1 MIPRKSAS
9 WLLGGCLAVLVAAAP
24 AFAQTGTITGQ
35 VTDQAT
41 GAPLAGAQVVV
52 VGTNLGVPTNEL
64 GRYLIVGAPVG
75 TQQVRVSL
83 IGYAQSTMAVTVTA
97 GETVVQDFQL
107 VTSAIELEAV
117 VVNAATGR
125 EQRARELG
133 AKVSTLEL
141 ERMNQAPIMSMAD
154 ALSGR
159 TEGVVMQD
167 VNGTT
172 GTAQR
177 IRIRGANSISISN
190 EPLVYVDG
198 VLVTSA
204 SGNAFGVGGQEPSR
218 LNDLNPNDIESIEIV
233 KGPAASALYGTA
245 AANGVLLITTK
256 RGRPGATRWNAFVE
270 MGRLDDITNYPDTYL
285 SYQILDASAPLFTP
299 DGLFNTDGYAYCPN
313 RLAAQG
319 ECTQD
324 GSMRFNTTKDPR
336 TTMFSTGSRKR
347 YGLSVRG
354 GTEDIRYY
362 VSGQLENEVG
372 VIDYNTLDKANFRA
386 NLDARLSPTADLSV
400 SFGYTDGD
408 LGLNNNDNSIFSPII
423 NTVLGKAY
431 YVPQSPEDAEK
442 GEQNRANYYFGFNK
456 QDLAT
461 LVVHQDV
468 DRYMTSASLR
478 WRPRSWLTLNATGGL
493 DLTSVHNF
501 QTMQPDKLPISLE
514 FALGFRESE
523 RMSMY
528 AYTGTTSAVATFTPA
543 EDLITT
549 TTLGASFIREH
560 WMSTLCYGSAL
571 VAGTSSCGTAS
582 AFFDVDEDF
591 FDIRTIGAYLQQE
604 FAWRDRVFLGLG
616 VRGDDNSAFGA
627 DFGFI
632 YYPSASLSWVIGEE
646 EWFPRPDWLDGLR
659 IRTAWGT
666 SGLRPGFRDALTL
679 YNPVVVA
686 TASNDEPGVSLTS
699 TGNPDLKPEK
709 TTEWEAGFEV
719 GLLDGR
725 IGIDF
730 TYFHKRSENALIQRS
745 LPGSLG
751 LTETFWDN
759 LGSIKNAGTELNAR
773 FTVLNRDNIGINL
786 GVTNTT
792 LDNEILELGEG
803 VEDIVFNRG
812 VQRHAEGYPAGAFFQ
827 PRVTYTDANGDGKL
841 SLDEVEVGEDV
852 VYIGPALPTWNR
864 SIFADV
870 RLFDWINVSTLIE
883 GRGGNYQMNSTES
896 FRCNTVANWGCAAI
910 GDPNASLDEQAAY
923 LATRFLGSNYG
934 HIHKADFWRWR
945 ELSISLTAPRALAER
960 FSRLAGLRL
969 TLAGRNLALF
979 TDYPGI
985 DPEAVEAGGDS
996 NFNQNEFNTQPPVRY
1011 MMIRLDYN
1019 F

>member
-1 MIPRKSAS
+1 
-9 WLLGGCLAVLVAAAP
+9 
-24 AFAQTGTITGQ
+24 
-35 VTDQAT
+35 
-41 GAPLAGAQVVV
+41 
-52 VGTNLGVPTNEL
+52 
-64 GRYLIVGAPVG
+64 
-75 TQQVRVSL
+75 
-83 IGYAQSTMAVTVTA
+83 
-97 GETVVQDFQL
+97 
-107 VTSAIELEAV
+107 
-117 VVNAATGR
+117 
-125 EQRARELG
+125 
-133 AKVSTLEL
+133 
-141 ERMNQAPIMSMAD
+141 
-154 ALSGR
+154 
-159 TEGVVMQD
+159 
-167 VNGTT
+167 
-172 GTAQR
+172 
-177 IRIRGANSISISN
+177 ISISN

-270 MGRLDDITNYPDTYL
+270 MGRLDDITDYPDTYL

-478 WRPRSWLTLNATGGL
+478 WRPRLWLTLNATGGL

-543 EDLITT
+543 EDLIAT

-604 FAWRDRVFLGLG
+604 FAWRDRVFLGL
-616 VRGDDNSAFGA
+616 
-627 DFGFI
+627 
-632 YYPSASLSWVIGEE
+632 
-646 EWFPRPDWLDGLR
+646 
-659 IRTAWGT
+659 
-666 SGLRPGFRDALTL
+666 
-679 YNPVVVA
+679 
-686 TASNDEPGVSLTS
+686 
-699 TGNPDLKPEK
+699 
-709 TTEWEAGFEV
+709 
-719 GLLDGR
+719 
-725 IGIDF
+725 
-730 TYFHKRSENALIQRS
+730 
-745 LPGSLG
+745 
-751 LTETFWDN
+751 
-759 LGSIKNAGTELNAR
+759 
-773 FTVLNRDNIGINL
+773 
-786 GVTNTT
+786 
-792 LDNEILELGEG
+792 
-803 VEDIVFNRG
+803 
-812 VQRHAEGYPAGAFFQ
+812 
-827 PRVTYTDANGDGKL
+827 
-841 SLDEVEVGEDV
+841 
-852 VYIGPALPTWNR
+852 
-864 SIFADV
+864 
-870 RLFDWINVSTLIE
+870 
-883 GRGGNYQMNSTES
+883 
-896 FRCNTVANWGCAAI
+896 
-910 GDPNASLDEQAAY
+910 
-923 LATRFLGSNYG
+923 
-934 HIHKADFWRWR
+934 
-945 ELSISLTAPRALAER
+945 
-960 FSRLAGLRL
+960 
-969 TLAGRNLALF
+969 
-979 TDYPGI
+979 
-985 DPEAVEAGGDS
+985 
-996 NFNQNEFNTQPPVRY
+996 
-1011 MMIRLDYN
+1011 
-1019 F
+1019 